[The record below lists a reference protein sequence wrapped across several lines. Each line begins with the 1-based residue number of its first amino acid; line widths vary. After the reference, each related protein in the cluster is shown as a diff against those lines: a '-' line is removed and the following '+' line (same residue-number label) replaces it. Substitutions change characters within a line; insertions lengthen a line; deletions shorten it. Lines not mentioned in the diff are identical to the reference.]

1 MNFDLSEDQKM
12 FKATTERFVAPVD
25 VEMRRRFREMDGGYD
40 KARWQQL
47 AELGFLA
54 LAATEDC
61 GGIGGSLTDLAVIA
75 EALGQ
80 GNAVDPWLENGF
92 LSAKILSA
100 AGVGDRLEAV
110 LDGSE
115 IITTAFAEPNGRFNL
130 TPRSTTAKKSGDG
143 YILSGEKR
151 FILNGMIA
159 DQLLVTADSDG
170 ESCIFIVPADAK
182 GLHRRG
188 YRLTDGSMAA
198 EIQLR
203 QVNVAASTKLA
214 VDGAKFEEIVSETRL
229 LACAEMI
236 GLSQRLFDDTIDY
249 VKQREQ
255 FGVAIGSFQV
265 IQHGLVDCYSQ
276 LEQMRSMLWRTVL
289 APRDDSNSW
298 QLQYAGAK
306 AFIGE
311 NAHFIA
317 KRSVQFHGG
326 MGITDELAIG
336 HAMKRIILLDRLF
349 GDAATNLSEYAEA
362 A

>member
-1 MNFDLSEDQKM
+1 MNFDLSEDQEM
-12 FKATTERFVAPVD
+12 FKATAERFVAPID
-25 VEMRRRFREMDGGYD
+25 VEARRKIREMDGSYS
-40 KARWQQL
+40 KARWQEL

-54 LAATEDC
+54 LAADKDQ
-61 GGIGGSLTDLAVIA
+61 GGMGGSTTDLAVIA

-80 GNAVDPWLENGF
+80 GNAVDPWLENGI
-92 LSAKILSA
+92 LTAKILSA
-100 AGVGDRLEAV
+100 AAIDDQLEAV
-110 LDGSE
+110 LEGRT
-115 IITTAFAEPNGRFNL
+115 IIATAFAEPNGRFNL
-130 TPRSTTAKKSGDG
+130 TPQITTAKKSGEDF
-143 YILSGEKR
+143 ILSGEKR
-151 FILNGMIA
+151 FVLNGMIS
-159 DQLLVTADSDG
+159 DQFLVTANCDG
-170 ESCIFIVPADAK
+170 ESCVFIVAADAE

-198 EIQLR
+198 EIQFR
-203 QVNVAASTKLA
+203 NVSVGANAKLA
-214 VDGAKFEEIVSETRL
+214 VDAAKFEKIVSEIRL
-229 LACAEMI
+229 LACAEMV
-236 GLSQRLFDDTIDY
+236 GLAQRLFDDTVNY

-276 LEQMRSMLWRTVL
+276 LEQMRSMLWRTVMIQ
-289 APRDDSNSW
+289 RDADPSW
-298 QLQYAGAK
+298 QSQYAGAK

-317 KRSVQFHGG
+317 KRAVQFHGG
-326 MGITDELAIG
+326 MGTTDELSVG